1 MTIKTKNF
9 TIELNG
15 YLFIRAFG
23 YELFKT
29 EGEKMILSK
38 AVSPV

>member
-1 MTIKTKNF
+1 MTIKTKNI

-23 YELFKT
+23 YDLFKT
-29 EGEKMILSK
+29 QGERMIISK
-38 AVSPV
+38 VVTP